1 MSNTIIAQVKLASG
15 EVGYYDD
22 YSRLYLTI
30 SNPIGV
36 IYSGMNLTQIKHSV
50 KSGRLKL
57 ISGSLYGE
65 ATKPV
70 KVETPVKTEPV
81 KPVEEPKKE
90 EPVVEE
96 VKPVDE
102 VKTAEEVVEPTPV
115 VEEEVSVL
123 PEVTEKATETETSEE
138 EVKPKRTRK
147 KAAKTEEE

>member
-96 VKPVDE
+96 VKPV
-102 VKTAEEVVEPTPV
+102 EEVTEPTPV
-115 VEEEVSVL
+115 VEEVSVL

-147 KAAKTEEE
+147 KAVKTEEE

>member
-81 KPVEEPKKE
+81 KPVEESKKE

-96 VKPVDE
+96 VKPV
-102 VKTAEEVVEPTPV
+102 EEVTEPTPV

-147 KAAKTEEE
+147 KAVKTEEE

>member
-65 ATKPV
+65 TTKPV
-70 KVETPVKTEPV
+70 KVETPAKTEPV

-90 EPVVEE
+90 EPVKEE
-96 VKPVDE
+96 VKP
-102 VKTAEEVVEPTPV
+102 AEEVAEPTPV
-115 VEEEVSVL
+115 VEEEVSVT
-123 PEVTEKATETETSEE
+123 PEITEKVTENVTEPEASEE

-147 KAAKTEEE
+147 KSVKTEEE

>member
-65 ATKPV
+65 TTKPV

-81 KPVEEPKKE
+81 KPVEELKKE
-90 EPVVEE
+90 ESVQEE
-96 VKPVDE
+96 VKPV
-102 VKTAEEVVEPTPV
+102 EEVAEPTPV
-115 VEEEVSVL
+115 VEEEVSVT
-123 PEVTEKATETETSEE
+123 PEVTEKVTENVTEIEASEE

-147 KAAKTEEE
+147 KSVKTEEE

>member
-81 KPVEEPKKE
+81 KPVEESKKE

-96 VKPVDE
+96 VKPV
-102 VKTAEEVVEPTPV
+102 EEVVEPTPV

-147 KAAKTEEE
+147 KAVKTEEE

>member
-65 ATKPV
+65 TTKPV
-70 KVETPVKTEPV
+70 KVETPAKTEPV

-90 EPVVEE
+90 EPVKEE
-96 VKPVDE
+96 VKP
-102 VKTAEEVVEPTPV
+102 AEEVVEPTPV
-115 VEEEVSVL
+115 VEEEVSVT
-123 PEVTEKATETETSEE
+123 PEVTEKVTENVTEIEASEE

-147 KAAKTEEE
+147 KSVKTEEE

>member
-90 EPVVEE
+90 ESVVEE
-96 VKPVDE
+96 VKP
-102 VKTAEEVVEPTPV
+102 AEEVVEPTPV

-147 KAAKTEEE
+147 KAVKTEEE

>member
-96 VKPVDE
+96 VKP
-102 VKTAEEVVEPTPV
+102 AEEVVEPTPV

-147 KAAKTEEE
+147 KAVKTEEE

>member
-96 VKPVDE
+96 VKPV
-102 VKTAEEVVEPTPV
+102 EEVTEPTPV

-147 KAAKTEEE
+147 KSVKTEEE

>member
-90 EPVVEE
+90 ESVVEE
-96 VKPVDE
+96 VKP
-102 VKTAEEVVEPTPV
+102 TEEVVEPTPV

-147 KAAKTEEE
+147 KAVKTEEE

>member
-96 VKPVDE
+96 VKPV
-102 VKTAEEVVEPTPV
+102 EEVTEPTPV

-147 KAAKTEEE
+147 KAVKTEEE

>member
-70 KVETPVKTEPV
+70 KIETPVKTEPV

-96 VKPVDE
+96 VKP
-102 VKTAEEVVEPTPV
+102 AEEVVELTPV

-147 KAAKTEEE
+147 KAVKTEEE

>member
-96 VKPVDE
+96 VKPAEEEE
-102 VKTAEEVVEPTPV
+102 VKPIPV

-123 PEVTEKATETETSEE
+123 PEVTEKVTETETSEE

-147 KAAKTEEE
+147 KAVKTEEE

>member
-81 KPVEEPKKE
+81 KPVEKPKKE

-96 VKPVDE
+96 VKP
-102 VKTAEEVVEPTPV
+102 AEEVVEPTPV
-115 VEEEVSVL
+115 VEEVSVL

-147 KAAKTEEE
+147 KAVKTEEE

>member
-57 ISGSLYGE
+57 ISGSLYGD

-81 KPVEEPKKE
+81 KPVEEHKKE

-96 VKPVDE
+96 VKPV
-102 VKTAEEVVEPTPV
+102 EEVVEPTPV

-147 KAAKTEEE
+147 KAVKTEEE

>member
-65 ATKPV
+65 TTKPV
-70 KVETPVKTEPV
+70 KVETPAKTEPV

-90 EPVVEE
+90 EPVKEE
-96 VKPVDE
+96 VKP
-102 VKTAEEVVEPTPV
+102 AEEVAEPTPV
-115 VEEEVSVL
+115 VEEEVSVT
-123 PEVTEKATETETSEE
+123 PEVTEKVTETEASEE

-147 KAAKTEEE
+147 KSVKTEEE

>member
-90 EPVVEE
+90 EPVVEK
-96 VKPVDE
+96 VKPV
-102 VKTAEEVVEPTPV
+102 EEVVEPTPV

-147 KAAKTEEE
+147 KAVKTEEE

>member
-65 ATKPV
+65 TTKPV
-70 KVETPVKTEPV
+70 KVETPTKTEPV

-90 EPVVEE
+90 ESVKEE
-96 VKPVDE
+96 VKPV
-102 VKTAEEVVEPTPV
+102 EEVAEPTPV
-115 VEEEVSVL
+115 VEEEVSVTT
-123 PEVTEKATETETSEE
+123 EITEKVTENVTEPEASEE

-147 KAAKTEEE
+147 KSVKTEEE

>member
-65 ATKPV
+65 TTKPV
-70 KVETPVKTEPV
+70 KVETPTKTEPV

-90 EPVVEE
+90 ESVKEE
-96 VKPVDE
+96 VKPV
-102 VKTAEEVVEPTPV
+102 EEVAEPTPV
-115 VEEEVSVL
+115 VEEEVSVTT
-123 PEVTEKATETETSEE
+123 EITEKVTETETSEE

-147 KAAKTEEE
+147 KAVKTEEE

>member
-70 KVETPVKTEPV
+70 KVEAPVKTEPV

-96 VKPVDE
+96 VKP
-102 VKTAEEVVEPTPV
+102 AEEVVEPTPV

-123 PEVTEKATETETSEE
+123 PEVTEKVIETETSEE

-147 KAAKTEEE
+147 KSVKTEEE

>member
-81 KPVEEPKKE
+81 KSVEEPKKE

-96 VKPVDE
+96 VKP
-102 VKTAEEVVEPTPV
+102 AEEVVEPTPV
-115 VEEEVSVL
+115 VEEEVFVL
-123 PEVTEKATETETSEE
+123 PEVTEKVTETETSEE

-147 KAAKTEEE
+147 KAVKTEEE

>member
-65 ATKPV
+65 DTKPV

-96 VKPVDE
+96 VKP
-102 VKTAEEVVEPTPV
+102 AEEVVEPTPV

-147 KAAKTEEE
+147 KAVKTEEE

>member
-70 KVETPVKTEPV
+70 KVETPVKIEPV

-96 VKPVDE
+96 VKP
-102 VKTAEEVVEPTPV
+102 AEEVVEPTPV

>member
-57 ISGSLYGE
+57 ISGSLYAE

-96 VKPVDE
+96 VKPV
-102 VKTAEEVVEPTPV
+102 EEVTEPTSV

-147 KAAKTEEE
+147 KSVKTEEE

>member
-90 EPVVEE
+90 EPVIEE
-96 VKPVDE
+96 VKPV
-102 VKTAEEVVEPTPV
+102 EEVTEPTPV

-147 KAAKTEEE
+147 KAVKTEEE

>member
-65 ATKPV
+65 TTKPV
-70 KVETPVKTEPV
+70 KVETPAKTEPV
-81 KPVEEPKKE
+81 KPVEESKKE
-90 EPVVEE
+90 ESFIEE
-96 VKPVDE
+96 VKPS
-102 VKTAEEVVEPTPV
+102 EEVVEPTPA
-115 VEEEVSVL
+115 VEEEVSVT
-123 PEVTEKATETETSEE
+123 PEVTEKVTENVTETEAFEE

-147 KAAKTEEE
+147 KSVKTEEE

>member
-90 EPVVEE
+90 ESVVEE
-96 VKPVDE
+96 VKP
-102 VKTAEEVVEPTPV
+102 AEEVVEPTPV

-123 PEVTEKATETETSEE
+123 PEVTEKATETEISEE

-147 KAAKTEEE
+147 KAVKTEEE

>member
-96 VKPVDE
+96 IKPV
-102 VKTAEEVVEPTPV
+102 EEVTEPTPV
-115 VEEEVSVL
+115 VEEVSVL

-147 KAAKTEEE
+147 KSVKTEEE

>member
-65 ATKPV
+65 TTKPV

-90 EPVVEE
+90 EPVKEE
-96 VKPVDE
+96 VKPV
-102 VKTAEEVVEPTPV
+102 EEVAEPTPV
-115 VEEEVSVL
+115 VEEEVSVT
-123 PEVTEKATETETSEE
+123 PEVTEKVTENVTEIEASEE

-147 KAAKTEEE
+147 KSVKTEEE

>member
-70 KVETPVKTEPV
+70 KVETSVKTEPV

-90 EPVVEE
+90 ESVVEE
-96 VKPVDE
+96 VKP
-102 VKTAEEVVEPTPV
+102 TEEVVEPTPV
-115 VEEEVSVL
+115 VEEEVSVT
-123 PEVTEKATETETSEE
+123 PEVTEKVTENVTETEASEE

-147 KAAKTEEE
+147 KSVKTEEE

>member
-30 SNPIGV
+30 SNPIGI

-81 KPVEEPKKE
+81 KPVKEPKKE

-96 VKPVDE
+96 VKP
-102 VKTAEEVVEPTPV
+102 AEEVVEPTPV

-147 KAAKTEEE
+147 KAVKTEEE

>member
-65 ATKPV
+65 DTKPV

-96 VKPVDE
+96 VKP
-102 VKTAEEVVEPTPV
+102 AEEVVEPTPV

-138 EVKPKRTRK
+138 VVKPKRTRK

>member
-30 SNPIGV
+30 SNPIGI

-70 KVETPVKTEPV
+70 KVEAPIKTEPV

-90 EPVVEE
+90 EPVIEE
-96 VKPVDE
+96 VKPV
-102 VKTAEEVVEPTPV
+102 EEVTEPTPV
-115 VEEEVSVL
+115 VEEEVPVL
-123 PEVTEKATETETSEE
+123 PEVTEKVTETETSEE